1 MRGPGGSGDLG
12 AWVSLPVRACCVPP
26 GHVLL
31 GSGSRRGP
39 RVPRREAQ
47 T

>member
-12 AWVSLPVRACCVPP
+12 AWVSLPVRACRVPP

-31 GSGSRRGP
+31 GSGSQKGLWG
-39 RVPRREAQ
+39 PRREAQ